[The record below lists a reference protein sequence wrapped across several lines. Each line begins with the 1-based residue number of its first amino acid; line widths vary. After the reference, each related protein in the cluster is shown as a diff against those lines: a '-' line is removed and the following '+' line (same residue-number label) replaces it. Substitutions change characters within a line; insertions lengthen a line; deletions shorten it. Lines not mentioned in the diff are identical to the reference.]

1 MSVWTEIDGIITI
14 PKSSHHSLEKSFASC
29 CGSLDFTYNE
39 KHVHE
44 EPAFRTV
51 DVHIALCE
59 DSIRACYVI
68 QDWIH
73 SMPKNSR
80 VDITS
85 EVRWIK

>member
-1 MSVWTEIDGIITI
+1 MYGQRLTESSQSQ
-14 PKSSHHSLEKSFASC
+14 KSSHHSLEKSFASC

-59 DSIRACYVI
+59 DGIKACHVI
-68 QDWIH
+68 QGWVDM
-73 SMPKNSR
+73 MPKKLKS
-80 VDITS
+80 
-85 EVRWIK
+85 